1 MLGPH
6 PSETFA
12 FYFKFD
18 SPPPL
23 SFMNGDLMICFST
36 LLPCWLSLVLLF
48 LFQEEISNMEK

>member
-18 SPPPL
+18 SPPPPL
-23 SFMNGDLMICFST
+23 SFMNRDLMICFST
-36 LLPCWLSLVLLF
+36 LLPFWLSRVLLF
-48 LFQEEISNMEK
+48 LFQEEISNME